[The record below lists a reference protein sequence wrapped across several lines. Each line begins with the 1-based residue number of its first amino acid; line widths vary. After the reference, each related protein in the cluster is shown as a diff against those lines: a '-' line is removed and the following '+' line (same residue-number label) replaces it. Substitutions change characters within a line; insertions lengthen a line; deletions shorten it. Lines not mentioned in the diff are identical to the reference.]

1 MKKKVVSGK
10 RKRKKTKPTRLVLLL
25 FFVISNTFAWF
36 IYATRVDN
44 DVSVHVRAWNV
55 IFESGDHEISNL
67 VNLNVDNIYP
77 GMEDYEYEI
86 KAYNRSEVN
95 ASLSYK
101 ILEARIFDNLYIT
114 VDGRAER
121 NEEVLPGDFTS
132 DLLESRLLNDYP
144 FKISIDISNNF
155 IDPETGEEEYTFKVV
170 WPYESNNDA
179 LDTEWGIN
187 AATYKKNNPSNSSIA
202 LKIKI
207 IITQLPN

>member
-1 MKKKVVSGK
+1 MSNFKKIITPS
-10 RKRKKTKPTRLVLLL
+10 RLIILILL
-25 FFVISNTFAWF
+25 FAGNTFAWF
-36 IYATRVDN
+36 IYATKIDN
-44 DVSVHVRAWNV
+44 SISVHVKAWNV
-55 IFESGDHEISNL
+55 VFEAGDNTVTDT

-114 VDGRAER
+114 ADGRAER

-155 IDPETGEEEYTFKVV
+155 IDPETGEEKYTFKVV

-187 AATYKKNNPSNSSIA
+187 AATYKKNNPPNSSIA

>member
-1 MKKKVVSGK
+1 MSNFKKIITPS
-10 RKRKKTKPTRLVLLL
+10 RLIILILL
-25 FFVISNTFAWF
+25 FVGNTFAWF
-36 IYATRVDN
+36 IYATKIDN
-44 DVSVHVRAWNV
+44 SISVHVKAWNV
-55 IFESGDHEISNL
+55 VFEAGDNTVTDT

-114 VDGRAER
+114 ADGRAER
-121 NEEVLPGDFTS
+121 KEEVLPGDFTS

-144 FKISIDISNNF
+144 FKISINVSNNF
-155 IDPETGEEEYTFKVV
+155 IDPETGEEKYTFKVV

>member
-1 MKKKVVSGK
+1 MSNFKKIITPS
-10 RKRKKTKPTRLVLLL
+10 RLIILILL
-25 FFVISNTFAWF
+25 FVGNTFAWF
-36 IYATRVDN
+36 IYATKIDN
-44 DVSVHVRAWNV
+44 SISVHVKAWNV
-55 IFESGDHEISNL
+55 VFEAGDNTVTDT

-114 VDGRAER
+114 ADGRAER
-121 NEEVLPGDFTS
+121 KEEVLPGDFTS

-155 IDPETGEEEYTFKVV
+155 IDPETGEEKYTFKVV

>member
-1 MKKKVVSGK
+1 MSNFKKIITPS
-10 RKRKKTKPTRLVLLL
+10 RLIILILL
-25 FFVISNTFAWF
+25 FAGNTFAWF
-36 IYATRVDN
+36 IYATKIDN
-44 DVSVHVRAWNV
+44 SISVHVKAWNV
-55 IFESGDHEISNL
+55 VFEAGDNTVTDT

-114 VDGRAER
+114 ADGRAER

-155 IDPETGEEEYTFKVV
+155 IDPETGEEKYTFKVV

>member
-1 MKKKVVSGK
+1 MSNFKKIITPS
-10 RKRKKTKPTRLVLLL
+10 RLIILILL
-25 FFVISNTFAWF
+25 FVGNTFAWF
-36 IYATRVDN
+36 IYATKIDN
-44 DVSVHVRAWNV
+44 SISVHVKAWNV
-55 IFESGDHEISNL
+55 VFEAGDNTVTDT

-114 VDGRAER
+114 ADGRAER

-155 IDPETGEEEYTFKVV
+155 IDPETGEEKYTFKVV

>member
-1 MKKKVVSGK
+1 MSNFKKIITPS
-10 RKRKKTKPTRLVLLL
+10 RLIILILL
-25 FFVISNTFAWF
+25 FVGNTFAWF
-36 IYATRVDN
+36 IYATKIDN
-44 DVSVHVRAWNV
+44 SISVHVKAWNV
-55 IFESGDHEISNL
+55 VFEAGDNTVTDT

-114 VDGRAER
+114 ADGRIER
-121 NEEVLPGDFTS
+121 KEEILPGDFTS
-132 DLLESRLLNDYP
+132 DLLKQRLLNDYP
-144 FKISIDISNNF
+144 FKISIDISNPF
-155 IDPETGEEEYTFKVV
+155 IDPETGEEKYTFKVV
-170 WPYESNNDA
+170 WPYESNDDE
-179 LDTEWGIN
+179 LDTQWGIN